1 METGIREKK
10 RKSPSRPWAA
20 VLVLVVGLSAILFSI
35 AAAISV
41 GAADIGLA
49 TVWDALFHY
58 DAQQTAHAVIRDL
71 RLPRSLADVLV
82 GAGFAVA
89 GAIMQGMTRNP
100 LADAGLLGLNAGS
113 TLAVAVCFAFF
124 SGFSY
129 QALILWSFCGAAVA
143 AAFVYGISLLS
154 RGGMTPTRLVLA
166 GAAVS
171 ALFTSLSEGIAIH
184 FQLSQELAFWFAGGV
199 AGVKWSQL
207 KLLAPWLVSALVF
220 ALLLGRSITLLS
232 FGEEV
237 AVGLGQKT
245 KMVKLAGA
253 IVVLVLAGG
262 AVSAVGPIGF
272 VGLIVP
278 HLARFLVGVDYRYV
292 IPCSAVL
299 GGLLMIWA
307 DIGARMINPP
317 YETPIGVLFALIGVP
332 FFLYVSRKRKGE
344 FA

>member
-1 METGIREKK
+1 
-10 RKSPSRPWAA
+10 
-20 VLVLVVGLSAILFSI
+20 
-35 AAAISV
+35 
-41 GAADIGLA
+41 
-49 TVWDALFHY
+49 
-58 DAQQTAHAVIRDL
+58 
-71 RLPRSLADVLV
+71 
-82 GAGFAVA
+82 
-89 GAIMQGMTRNP
+89 
-100 LADAGLLGLNAGS
+100 
-113 TLAVAVCFAFF
+113 
-124 SGFSY
+124 
-129 QALILWSFCGAAVA
+129 
-143 AAFVYGISLLS
+143 
-154 RGGMTPTRLVLA
+154 
-166 GAAVS
+166 
-171 ALFTSLSEGIAIH
+171 
-184 FQLSQELAFWFAGGV
+184 LAFWFAGGV

-237 AVGLGQKT
+237 AAGLGQKT